1 MIYSLKQQQKR
12 IYSMK
17 KLQSTVSK
25 KNSLNHHSGFTL
37 IEVLVGITILT
48 IGLLGVAKMQISAI
62 QGNSMSSCTSAALSL
77 AEEKMERI
85 MVTNFNDTVLA
96 DTETGNNNNLTSITT
111 IDHQEVYGG
120 APINID
126 ETGGLNAQGRYRRI
140 WNIANHPSG
149 FENLP
154 TMKSVTVIVTWE
166 NDKHRVFL
174 SSIKPQ

>member
-1 MIYSLKQQQKR
+1 
-12 IYSMK
+12 MK

-85 MVTNFNDTVLA
+85 MVTNFNDPSLF
-96 DTETGNNNNLTSITT
+96 DTQTGNNSNLRSITT
-111 IDHQEVYGG
+111 IDQQEVDGGG

-126 ETGGLNAQGRYRRI
+126 ETGSQNALGRYRRI

-174 SSIKPQ
+174 SSIKPQS

>member
-1 MIYSLKQQQKR
+1 
-12 IYSMK
+12 MK
-17 KLQSTVSK
+17 KLQSTMSK

-85 MVTNFNDTVLA
+85 MVTNFNDPSLF
-96 DTETGNNNNLTSITT
+96 DTQTGNNSNLSSITT
-111 IDHQEVYGG
+111 IDQQEVDGGG

-126 ETGGLNAQGRYRRI
+126 ETGSQNALGRYRRI

-174 SSIKPQ
+174 SSIKPQS

>member
-1 MIYSLKQQQKR
+1 
-12 IYSMK
+12 MK
-17 KLQSTVSK
+17 KLKATVSK
-25 KNSLNHHSGFTL
+25 KNSLNHQSGFTL

-77 AEEKMERI
+77 AEEKMEEI
-85 MVTNFNDTVLA
+85 MVTSFSDSSLDDTQ
-96 DTETGNNNNLTSITT
+96 TGNNNDLSSITT
-111 IDHQEVYGG
+111 IDQEEGG
-120 APINID
+120 GTPINID
-126 ETGGLNAQGRYRRI
+126 ETGSQNAQGRYRRI

-149 FENLP
+149 LEDLP

-166 NDKHRVFL
+166 NNRHRVFL